1 MRFYYPV
8 GEVETTNGGE
18 EFENGTV
25 RKRTGAGEAA
35 RGRELFCVHVRHFLA
50 GRAGSGGAKTVARG
64 TRAEIQR
71 DPDVSGDVA
80 GAGGKRNPANASCG
94 WRQRVRDLF
103 SRMRRIRAGARWY
116 ATLLLPPALMLTVL
130 LCLKTLV
137 SPVYA
142 PNRFFVGVSFGIVA
156 GLFEEIGWTGYA
168 FPKMARTGN
177 GLGAAIALAML
188 WGTWHIPVIDYLGTA
203 TPHGAHWL
211 GYFLAFTAAMTAMRV
226 LIAWIYA
233 NTKSVALA
241 QFMHAS
247 STGSL
252 VVLSPGAVTA
262 RQETAWYAV
271 YAAALWLIVALVA
284 AGYGP
289 QLTREPRKEKKAQ
302 RWADR
307 RWNEASGPC

>member
-1 MRFYYPV
+1 MAQSGKGQGLARRHAVASYFVLTFAISWLGALAVVAPRLLRGEPV
-8 GEVETTNGGE
+8 PK
-18 EFENGTV
+18 F
-25 RKRTGAGEAA
+25 
-35 RGRELFCVHVRHFLA
+35 
-50 GRAGSGGAKTVARG
+50 SGILMFPVMLLGPA
-64 TRAEIQR
+64 
-71 DPDVSGDVA
+71 VSGILLTRVVD
-80 GAGGKRNPANASCG
+80 GGDG
-94 WRQRVRDLF
+94 LRDLF
-103 SRMRRIRAGARWY
+103 SRVRRIRAGAPWY
-116 ATLLLPPALMLTVL
+116 ATLLLPPALILTVL

-177 GLGAAIALAML
+177 GLGAAIALGML

-211 GYFLAFTAAMTAMRV
+211 WYFLAFTAAMTAMRV

-271 YAAALWLIVALVA
+271 YAAALWIIVALVA
-284 AGYGP
+284 ARYGP
-289 QLTREPRKEKKAQ
+289 HLTRETA
-302 RWADR
+302 
-307 RWNEASGPC
+307 

>member
-1 MRFYYPV
+1 MAQSGKGQGLARRHAVASYFVLTFAISWLGALAVVAPRLLRGEPV
-8 GEVETTNGGE
+8 PK
-18 EFENGTV
+18 F
-25 RKRTGAGEAA
+25 
-35 RGRELFCVHVRHFLA
+35 
-50 GRAGSGGAKTVARG
+50 SGILMFPVMLLGPA
-64 TRAEIQR
+64 
-71 DPDVSGDVA
+71 VSGILLTRVVD
-80 GAGGKRNPANASCG
+80 GGDG
-94 WRQRVRDLF
+94 LRDLF
-103 SRMRRIRAGARWY
+103 SRMRRIRAGAPWY
-116 ATLLLPPALMLTVL
+116 ATLLLPPALILTVL

-177 GLGAAIALAML
+177 RLGAAIALGML

-211 GYFLAFTAAMTAMRV
+211 WYFLAFTAAMTAMRV

-271 YAAALWLIVALVA
+271 YAAALWIIVALVA
-284 AGYGP
+284 ARYGP
-289 QLTREPRKEKKAQ
+289 HLTRETA
-302 RWADR
+302 
-307 RWNEASGPC
+307 

>member
-1 MRFYYPV
+1 
-8 GEVETTNGGE
+8 
-18 EFENGTV
+18 
-25 RKRTGAGEAA
+25 
-35 RGRELFCVHVRHFLA
+35 
-50 GRAGSGGAKTVARG
+50 
-64 TRAEIQR
+64 
-71 DPDVSGDVA
+71 
-80 GAGGKRNPANASCG
+80 
-94 WRQRVRDLF
+94 
-103 SRMRRIRAGARWY
+103 MRRIRAGAPWY
-116 ATLLLPPALMLTVL
+116 ATLLLPPALILTVL

-177 GLGAAIALAML
+177 GLGAAIALGML

-211 GYFLAFTAAMTAMRV
+211 WYFLAFTAAMTAMRV

-271 YAAALWLIVALVA
+271 YAEALWIIVALVA
-284 AGYGP
+284 ARYGP
-289 QLTREPRKEKKAQ
+289 HLTRETA
-302 RWADR
+302 
-307 RWNEASGPC
+307 

>member
-1 MRFYYPV
+1 MAQSGKGQGLARRHAVASYFVLTFAISWLGALAVVAPRLLRGEPV
-8 GEVETTNGGE
+8 PK
-18 EFENGTV
+18 F
-25 RKRTGAGEAA
+25 
-35 RGRELFCVHVRHFLA
+35 
-50 GRAGSGGAKTVARG
+50 SGILMFPVMLLGPA
-64 TRAEIQR
+64 
-71 DPDVSGDVA
+71 VSGILLTRVVD
-80 GAGGKRNPANASCG
+80 GGDG
-94 WRQRVRDLF
+94 LRDLF
-103 SRMRRIRAGARWY
+103 SRVRRIRAGAPWY
-116 ATLLLPPALMLTVL
+116 ATLLLPPALILTVL

-177 GLGAAIALAML
+177 RLGAAIALGML

-211 GYFLAFTAAMTAMRV
+211 WYFLAFTAAMTAMRV

-271 YAAALWLIVALVA
+271 YAAALWIIVALVA
-284 AGYGP
+284 ARYGP
-289 QLTREPRKEKKAQ
+289 HLTRETA
-302 RWADR
+302 
-307 RWNEASGPC
+307 

>member
-1 MRFYYPV
+1 MAQSGKGQGLARRHAVASYFVLTFAISWLGALAVVAPRLLRGEPV
-8 GEVETTNGGE
+8 PK
-18 EFENGTV
+18 F
-25 RKRTGAGEAA
+25 
-35 RGRELFCVHVRHFLA
+35 
-50 GRAGSGGAKTVARG
+50 SGILMFPVMLLGPA
-64 TRAEIQR
+64 
-71 DPDVSGDVA
+71 VSGILLTRVVD
-80 GAGGKRNPANASCG
+80 GGDG
-94 WRQRVRDLF
+94 LRDLL
-103 SRMRRIRAGARWY
+103 SRMRRIRAGAPWY
-116 ATLLLPPALMLTVL
+116 ATLLLPPALILTVL

-177 GLGAAIALAML
+177 RLGAAIALGML

-211 GYFLAFTAAMTAMRV
+211 WYFLAFTAAMTAMRV

-271 YAAALWLIVALVA
+271 YAAALWIIVALVA
-284 AGYGP
+284 ARYGP
-289 QLTREPRKEKKAQ
+289 HLTRETA
-302 RWADR
+302 
-307 RWNEASGPC
+307 